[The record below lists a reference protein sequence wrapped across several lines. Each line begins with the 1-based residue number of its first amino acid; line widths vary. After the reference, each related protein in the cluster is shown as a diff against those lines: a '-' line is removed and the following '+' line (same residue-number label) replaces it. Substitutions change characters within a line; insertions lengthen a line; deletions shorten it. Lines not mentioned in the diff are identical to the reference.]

1 MSEGGN
7 FPLEF
12 GVVNSSEPIPWRGFR
27 AFDKVVFVVLPLMA
41 LAIAALPLLDPLLF
55 RRIARLVGGRPLVA
69 WLVSGGAWIVA
80 AGLLA
85 VLVVYV
91 LWRRHG
97 LVSNERLWSGSGCPA
112 CGEHEL
118 VRVSRHFSD
127 RFYNLAAVPAH
138 RYACRNCTW
147 RGLRISRRERPANH
161 EAQLEAALLRFDPDA
176 RLVDGAPLPQTEA
189 ATPRHAEALFRDLGD
204 VAADADVDADVGMDV
219 DWAWDEAEADDALA
233 YANGAD
239 GDDRPTNHE
248 SDEPAEDMDWIWRPS
263 GTDQI

>member
-1 MSEGGN
+1 MSNGGN
-7 FPLEF
+7 LPSEF

-27 AFDKVVFVVLPLMA
+27 AFDKAVF
-41 LAIAALPLLDPLLF
+41 IALPLAATATAILPFLDPLLF

-69 WLVSGGAWIVA
+69 WLVSGGAWIAA

-85 VLVVYV
+85 VLAVYV
-91 LWRRHG
+91 LWRRLS
-97 LVSNERLWSGSGCPA
+97 LVNNEGLWSGSGCPA

-176 RLVDGAPLPQTEA
+176 HLGDGAPRPETEE
-189 ATPRHAEALFRDLGD
+189 ATPRHVEALFRDLGD
-204 VAADADVDADVGMDV
+204 VDMGMADVDRAGD
-219 DWAWDEAEADDALA
+219 WDEAEADDTPS
-233 YANGAD
+233 YANGAE
-239 GDDRPTNHE
+239 GDALPTNHE
-248 SDEPAEDMDWIWRPS
+248 SDELAADMDWIWRRPS

>member
-1 MSEGGN
+1 MNEGGN

-27 AFDKVVFVVLPLMA
+27 AFDKVVFVVLPVMA

-69 WLVSGGAWIVA
+69 WLATGGAWIIA

-85 VLVVYV
+85 VLAVYL
-91 LWRRHG
+91 LWRRHV
-97 LVSNERLWSGSGCPA
+97 LVSNRGLWSGNGCPA

-127 RFYNLAAVPAH
+127 RFYNLAAVPAY

-147 RGLRISRRERPANH
+147 RGLRIARREHSLEH
-161 EAQLEAALLRFDPDA
+161 EAELEAALLRFDPHSPTATGDTMAARPQPAAYRDTGDA
-176 RLVDGAPLPQTEA
+176 NWEA
-189 ATPRHAEALFRDLGD
+189 NATP
-204 VAADADVDADVGMDV
+204 
-219 DWAWDEAEADDALA
+219 A
-233 YANGAD
+233 YANGTAD
-239 GDDRPTNHE
+239 E
-248 SDEPAEDMDWIWRPS
+248 SDEALEEMEWIWPRPT
-263 GTDQI
+263 GTDQL

>member
-1 MSEGGN
+1 MNEGGN

-27 AFDKVVFVVLPLMA
+27 AFDKVVFVVLPVMA

-69 WLVSGGAWIVA
+69 WLATGGAWIIA

-85 VLVVYV
+85 VLAVYL
-91 LWRRHG
+91 LWRRHV
-97 LVSNERLWSGSGCPA
+97 LVSNRGLWSGNGCPA

-147 RGLRISRRERPANH
+147 RGLRISRRERSADH
-161 EAQLEAALLRFDPDA
+161 EAELEAALLRFDPDA
-176 RLVDGAPLPQTEA
+176 RLADSAPRPQTEE
-189 ATPRHAEALFRDLGD
+189 ATPRRAEALFRDLGD
-204 VAADADVDADVGMDV
+204 VDADADGERN
-219 DWAWDEAEADDALA
+219 WAWDEADADNAPA

-239 GDDRPTNHE
+239 GDDLPTNHE

>member
-7 FPLEF
+7 LPSEF

-27 AFDKVVFVVLPLMA
+27 AFDKVVFVVLPVAA

-55 RRIARLVGGRPLVA
+55 RRIARLVGGRPFVA
-69 WLVSGGAWIVA
+69 WLASGGAWIIA

-85 VLVVYV
+85 VLAVYL
-91 LWRRHG
+91 LWRRHA
-97 LVSNERLWSGSGCPA
+97 LVNNRALWSGSGCPA

-147 RGLRISRRERPANH
+147 RGLRISRRERSADH
-161 EAQLEAALLRFDPDA
+161 EAELEAALLRFDPDA
-176 RLVDGAPLPQTEA
+176 RLADGAPRPETEEA
-189 ATPRHAEALFRDLGD
+189 PPRHAEALFRDLGD
-204 VAADADVDADVGMDV
+204 VDMGMVAVEMAGD
-219 DWAWDEAEADDALA
+219 WDEDEADDALA
-233 YANGAD
+233 YANGAEAD
-239 GDDRPTNHE
+239 GLPTNHE
-248 SDEPAEDMDWIWRPS
+248 SAEPAEDMDWIWRRPS
-263 GTDQI
+263 GTDQV

>member
-7 FPLEF
+7 LPSEF

-27 AFDKVVFVVLPLMA
+27 VFDKVVFVVLPIAA

-55 RRIARLVGGRPLVA
+55 RRIARLVGGRPFVA
-69 WLVSGGAWIVA
+69 WLASGGAWIIA

-85 VLVVYV
+85 VLAVYL
-91 LWRRHG
+91 LWRRHV
-97 LVSNERLWSGSGCPA
+97 LVSNRGLWSGSGCPA

-147 RGLRISRRERPANH
+147 RGLRISRRERSADH
-161 EAQLEAALLRFDPDA
+161 EAELEAALLRFDPDA
-176 RLVDGAPLPQTEA
+176 RLTDGTPRPQAGE
-189 ATPRHAEALFRDLGD
+189 ATPRRAEALFLDLGD
-204 VAADADVDADVGMDV
+204 VDVDGDV
-219 DWAWDEAEADDALA
+219 DWAWDEAEADDAPA
-233 YANGAD
+233 YANGAEAD
-239 GDDRPTNHE
+239 GLPTNHE
-248 SDEPAEDMDWIWRPS
+248 SDEPAEDMDWIWRRPS